1 MLRSKC
7 KLLRE
12 DCLNAAYIVAIIAV
26 CVSLLALVGMNF
38 KIFDPVD
45 KAVSDLK
52 MSDGFFYSRH
62 KEHSGVCDPDVV
74 IVDLA
79 GVESRGEIARIV
91 NEINGCAPKVLAVD
105 IIFGRA
111 VSSDNVADSLLA
123 DAFRHSPNLVL
134 AQRLVR
140 MDAGVRSETV
150 SSADV
155 SLCDDVS
162 SRMDAGVRSETVSS
176 ADASLC
182 DDVSSSEESVLKQN
196 KGYRIE
202 RSFFADDVDCVEGDV
217 NLEYGTVRHISAGVD
232 IYPSSAHRFSRPGRD
247 QVNLALCSAYRK
259 GSFSRCFSRL
269 GIAQAS
275 LAQRSAYRKGSFSRH
290 FSRLGRD
297 QASLALRSAY
307 RKGSF
312 VNCIASLSGRRAVVD
327 NELINWSSLDT
338 ISVSPGRINSVK
350 PFLKDKIVI
359 LGDSKDLRD
368 YHDVPV
374 ISNGETRISGVNII
388 AQSLYTL
395 RPGKGFKTTPRWF
408 DIILGIVLTY
418 IFCAFCV
425 SPISRRG
432 CDDAWITIAQTCVLI
447 VLLFFS
453 YVLFWTFH
461 LNMSLA
467 YWLLGVG
474 CSNFAAKLYFFFKR
488 TNFSFKRIRM
498 SFKPKNKSITQNLP
512 LFIFLVATLFLSVA
526 IPAEAIAKD
535 NSKTRSLWIYSV
547 NGKVE
552 HRSVSTDWKPVNGT
566 CEISSADSLKMA
578 PNSSVTIL
586 DRESESLVAVQKVG
600 SNQVGKLLGNR
611 KKSEDGALKEFFV
624 YLWNSLRGG
633 NDADSFR
640 SSAGVVYRDND
651 ANPAI
656 ADAVRKGRG
665 SLNVDFDLL
674 DESGEVI
681 DGRYVSIGEVV
692 HIKVHNNTA
701 YSLFVNLID
710 KDSRGSFSACLPVDS
725 STPLAQLL
733 VPPYSEVILDSFPI
747 AFGEPKGKD
756 TLILVTSPILFDINQ
771 VVSCLVSS
779 HFTSSANLE
788 VGIQIHEYITR

>member
-12 DCLNAAYIVAIIAV
+12 DCLNAVYIVAIIAV

-74 IVDLA
+74 SVDLA

-140 MDAGVRSETV
+140 MDAGVRSEAV
-150 SSADV
+150 SSADA

-162 SRMDAGVRSETVSS
+162 SRMDAGVRSEAVSS
-176 ADASLC
+176 ADVSSC
-182 DDVSSSEESVLKQN
+182 DDVSSREESVLKQN

-232 IYPSSAHRFSRPGRD
+232 IYPSSTHR
-247 QVNLALCSAYRK
+247 
-259 GSFSRCFSRL
+259 
-269 GIAQAS
+269 
-275 LAQRSAYRKGSFSRH
+275 

-512 LFIFLVATLFLSVA
+512 LFIFLVATFFLSVA

-600 SNQVGKLLGNR
+600 SDQVGKLLGNR

-725 STPLAQLL
+725 FTQLAQLL

-771 VVSCLVSS
+771 VVSCLVSN

>member
-1 MLRSKC
+1 M
-7 KLLRE
+7 RE
-12 DCLNAAYIVAIIAV
+12 DCLNAVFIVAIIAV

-79 GVESRGEIARIV
+79 GVGSRGEIARIV

-150 SSADV
+150 SSADA
-155 SLCDDVS
+155 SPCDDVS
-162 SRMDAGVRSETVSS
+162 SR
-176 ADASLC
+176 
-182 DDVSSSEESVLKQN
+182 EESVLKQN

-232 IYPSSAHRFSRPGRD
+232 IYPSSAYRFSRPSG
-247 QVNLALCSAYRK
+247 
-259 GSFSRCFSRL
+259 
-269 GIAQAS
+269 
-275 LAQRSAYRKGSFSRH
+275 
-290 FSRLGRD
+290 D
-297 QASLALRSAY
+297 QASLVQCSAY

-408 DIILGIVLTY
+408 DILLGIVLTY

-425 SPISRRG
+425 SPIRRRG

-447 VLLFFS
+447 LLLFFS

-498 SFKPKNKSITQNLP
+498 SFKPKNNSITQNLP
-512 LFIFLVATLFLSVA
+512 LFIFLVATFFLSVA
-526 IPAEAIAKD
+526 IPSEAVAKD

-600 SNQVGKLLGNR
+600 TNQVGKLLGNR

-681 DGRYVSIGEVV
+681 DGRYVSVGEVV

-725 STPLAQLL
+725 STQLAQLL
-733 VPPYSEVILDSFPI
+733 VPSYSEVILDSFPI

>member
-1 MLRSKC
+1 M
-7 KLLRE
+7 RE

-140 MDAGVRSETV
+140 MDAGVRSEAV
-150 SSADV
+150 SSADA

-162 SRMDAGVRSETVSS
+162 SRMDAGVRSEAVSS
-176 ADASLC
+176 ADVSSC
-182 DDVSSSEESVLKQN
+182 DDVSSREESVLKQN

-232 IYPSSAHRFSRPGRD
+232 IYPSSTHRFSRLGRD
-247 QVNLALCSAYRK
+247 
-259 GSFSRCFSRL
+259 
-269 GIAQAS
+269 QAS
-275 LAQRSAYRKGSFSRH
+275 LALRSAYRKGSFSRH

-512 LFIFLVATLFLSVA
+512 LFIFLVATFFLSVA

-600 SNQVGKLLGNR
+600 SDQVGKLLGNR

-725 STPLAQLL
+725 FTQLAQLL